1 MIPELGNFALFL
13 AFTFSLMLSIFPL
26 IGLRTNNLKLMQLAP
41 NLTIGLFT
49 FTLFA
54 FFCLV
59 YAFLTDDFTVLN
71 VAQNSN
77 SLLPDQY
84 KFAASFG
91 SHEGS
96 FLLWLVMQSGWM
108 FAVVLKSKS
117 LPDDMRTRV
126 LMVLGWICVGFYA
139 YIITASNPFDR
150 TLPYFPVDGR
160 DLNPLLQ
167 DVGMIIHP
175 PLLYMGYVG
184 LSISFAFAIAAL
196 LSGKLD
202 STWAKWSRPWTAA
215 AWAFLTLGITIG
227 SWWAYSELGWGG
239 WWFWDPVEN
248 ASFMPWLVA
257 TALLHSLAV
266 AEKRNAFKSWTVFL
280 AISAFSLSLL
290 GTFLVRSGV
299 IVSVHAFASDPSR
312 GLFILILLA
321 LVVGGSLGLY
331 AWRANTIKSFGRF
344 SLFSKESML
353 WLNNVFLVAAT
364 IIVLLGTLFPLV
376 HKELGL
382 GSISIGAPFFNDMF
396 TLLTVPMALC
406 LAIAPLVRWKQDKL
420 NKFVTQPVVVVLL
433 SFIIATL
440 WLYAQFEDVKFYGV
454 LGLGLGLWI
463 TIFTLIEY
471 RNTATKL
478 GAGKI
483 AFSKVPLSHYAMSL
497 GHIGIAFVIAGAGLT
512 SQYSVK
518 LDVKMRVGDTATLM
532 NYEYKFED
540 IVDIKG
546 PNYEG
551 WAAQILISE
560 DGEQITTMLAEKRYY
575 PVQRNTMTEAAI
587 DAGFTRDL
595 YVSMGELL
603 PDGSWALQLNVK
615 PYVRWFW
622 LGGILIALGGGLT
635 LFDRRYRGTK
645 SSRSFKSSDIPSK
658 PSNTSK
664 PLDSSKVDSFNHEEK
679 GATA

>member
-1 MIPELGNFALFL
+1 MIPELGNFALFI
-13 AFTFSLMLSIFPL
+13 AFAFSLLLSIFPL

-41 NLTIGLFT
+41 NLTVGLFS
-49 FTLFA
+49 FTLFSFA
-54 FFCLV
+54 CLV
-59 YAFLTDDFTVLN
+59 YSFLTDDFTVLN
-71 VAQNSN
+71 VAENSN
-77 SLLPDQY
+77 SLLPIQY

-96 FLLWLVMQSGWM
+96 FLLWLVMQSGWA

-117 LPDDMRTRV
+117 LPPEMRTRV

-266 AEKRNAFKSWTVFL
+266 SEKRNAFKSWTVFL
-280 AISAFSLSLL
+280 AIAGFSLSLL

-299 IVSVHAFASDPSR
+299 IVSVHAFATDPSR
-312 GLFILILLA
+312 GVFILILLA
-321 LVVGGSLGLY
+321 LVIGGSLTLY
-331 AWRANTIKSFGRF
+331 ALRSGAIKSVGKF
-344 SLFSKESML
+344 STFSRETML
-353 WLNNVFLVAAT
+353 WANNVLLVAAT
-364 IIVLLGTLFPLV
+364 IIVLLGTLLPLV
-376 HKELGL
+376 HKEIGL
-382 GSISIGAPFFNDMF
+382 GSISIGAPFFNQMF
-396 TLLTVPMALC
+396 TYLTVPFAL
-406 LAIAPLVRWKQDKL
+406 LLGIAPFVRWKQDKL
-420 NKFVTQPVVVVLL
+420 NKFLTMPAVVGVISILL
-433 SFIIATL
+433 SVV
-440 WLYAQFEDVKFYGV
+440 WLKLEFGEVKFYAA
-454 LGLGLGLWI
+454 LGATLGLWV
-463 TIFTLIEY
+463 TLFTALEY
-471 RNTATKL
+471 RKTASKL
-478 GAGKI
+478 GV
-483 AFSKVPLSHYAMSL
+483 SKVPLSHYAMGL

-512 SQYSVK
+512 SQYTQEKDVK
-518 LDVKMRVGDTATLM
+518 LWPGDSAELMGYTYQFNAIKDVNGS
-532 NYEYKFED
+532 NY
-540 IVDIKG
+540 
-546 PNYEG
+546 NG
-551 WAAQILISE
+551 WAADISVYKGNYLE
-560 DGEQITTMLAEKRYY
+560 AELLAEKRYY

-587 DAGFTRDL
+587 DDGFTRDL
-595 YVSMGELL
+595 YVSLGELL
-603 PDGSWALQLNVK
+603 PDDSWAIRIYVK
-615 PYVRWFW
+615 PYVRWLW
-622 LGGILIALGGGLT
+622 LGGILVALGGFLT
-635 LFDRRYRGTK
+635 LFDRRYRGVK
-645 SSRSFKSSDIPSK
+645 LSK
-658 PSNTSK
+658 QA
-664 PLDSSKVDSFNHEEK
+664 
-679 GATA
+679 GANA

>member
-1 MIPELGNFALFL
+1 MIPELGNFALFI
-13 AFTFSLMLSIFPL
+13 AFAFSLLLSIFPL

-41 NLTIGLFT
+41 NLTVGLFS
-49 FTLFA
+49 FTLFSFA
-54 FFCLV
+54 CLV
-59 YAFLTDDFTVLN
+59 YSFLTDDFTVLN
-71 VAQNSN
+71 VAENSN
-77 SLLPDQY
+77 SLLPIQY

-96 FLLWLVMQSGWM
+96 FLLWLVMQSGWA

-117 LPDDMRTRV
+117 LPPEMRTRV

-266 AEKRNAFKSWTVFL
+266 SEKRNAFKSWTVFL
-280 AISAFSLSLL
+280 AIAGFSLSLL

-299 IVSVHAFASDPSR
+299 IVSVHAFATDPSR
-312 GLFILILLA
+312 GVFILILLA
-321 LVVGGSLGLY
+321 LVIGGSLTLY
-331 AWRANTIKSFGRF
+331 ALRSGAIKSVGKF
-344 SLFSKESML
+344 STFSRETML
-353 WLNNVFLVAAT
+353 WANNVLLVAAT
-364 IIVLLGTLFPLV
+364 IIVLLGTLLPLV
-376 HKELGL
+376 HKEIGL
-382 GSISIGAPFFNDMF
+382 GSISIGAPFFNQMF
-396 TLLTVPMALC
+396 TYLTVPFAL
-406 LAIAPLVRWKQDKL
+406 LLGIAPFVRWKQDKL
-420 NKFVTQPVVVVLL
+420 NKFLTMPAVVGVISILL
-433 SFIIATL
+433 SVV
-440 WLYAQFEDVKFYGV
+440 WLKLEFGEVKFYAA
-454 LGLGLGLWI
+454 LGATLGLWV
-463 TIFTLIEY
+463 TLFTALEY
-471 RNTATKL
+471 RKTASKL
-478 GAGKI
+478 GV
-483 AFSKVPLSHYAMSL
+483 SKVPLSHYAMAL

-512 SQYSVK
+512 SQYTQEKDVK
-518 LDVKMRVGDTATLM
+518 LWPGDSADLMGYTYQFNEIKDVNGS
-532 NYEYKFED
+532 NY
-540 IVDIKG
+540 
-546 PNYEG
+546 NG
-551 WAAQILISE
+551 WAADISVYKGNYLE
-560 DGEQITTMLAEKRYY
+560 AELLAEKRYY

-587 DAGFTRDL
+587 DDGFTRDL
-595 YVSMGELL
+595 YVSLGELL
-603 PDGSWALQLNVK
+603 PDDSWAIRIYVK
-615 PYVRWFW
+615 PYVRWLW
-622 LGGILIALGGGLT
+622 LGGILVALGGFLT
-635 LFDRRYRGTK
+635 LFDRRYRGVK
-645 SSRSFKSSDIPSK
+645 LAKQA
-658 PSNTSK
+658 
-664 PLDSSKVDSFNHEEK
+664 
-679 GATA
+679 GANV

>member
-1 MIPELGNFALFL
+1 MIPELGNFALFI
-13 AFTFSLMLSIFPL
+13 AFAFSLLLSIFPA

-41 NLTIGLFT
+41 NLTIGLFA
-49 FTLFA
+49 FTLFS
-54 FFCLV
+54 FGCLV
-59 YAFLTDDFTVLN
+59 FAFLTDDFSVLN

-77 SLLPDQY
+77 SLLPVQY

-96 FLLWLVMQSGWM
+96 FLLWLVMQSGWA
-108 FAVVLKSKS
+108 FAVVLKSKT
-117 LPDDMRTRV
+117 LPAEMRTRV

-139 YIITASNPFDR
+139 YIITASNPFER

-266 AEKRNAFKSWTVFL
+266 SEKRNAFKSWTVFL
-280 AISAFSLSLL
+280 AIAGFSLSLL

-299 IVSVHAFASDPSR
+299 IVSVHAFATDPSR
-312 GLFILILLA
+312 GVFILILLA
-321 LVVGGSLGLY
+321 LVIGGSLTLY
-331 AWRANTIKSFGRF
+331 AVRSGSIKSVGRF
-344 SLFSKESML
+344 SAFSRETML
-353 WLNNVFLVAAT
+353 WANNIFLVAAT
-364 IIVLLGTLFPLV
+364 IIVLLGTLLPLV
-376 HKELGL
+376 HKEIGL
-382 GSISIGAPFFNDMF
+382 GSISIGAPFFNQMF
-396 TLLTVPMALC
+396 TYITVPFAL
-406 LAIAPLVRWKQDKL
+406 LLGIAPLVRWKQDKL
-420 NKFVTQPVVVVLL
+420 NKFVKQPIVIALIAMLL
-433 SFIIATL
+433 SAV
-440 WLYAQFEDVKFYGV
+440 WLYAEFGEVLFYGW
-454 LGLGLGLWI
+454 LGAVLGLWI
-463 TIFTLIEY
+463 VMFTLVEY
-471 RNTATKL
+471 NNTRLKL
-478 GAGKI
+478 GFGN
-483 AFSKVPLSHYAMSL
+483 VPLSHYAMSL

-512 SQYSVK
+512 SQYTQEKDVK
-518 LDVKMRVGDTATLM
+518 LWPGDSAELM
-532 NYEYKFED
+532 GYTYKFNAITD
-540 IVDIKG
+540 VIG

-551 WAAQILISE
+551 WAADMSVYKGNYLE
-560 DGEQITTMLAEKRYY
+560 ANLLAEKRYY

-587 DAGFTRDL
+587 DDGFTRDL
-595 YVSMGELL
+595 YVSLGELL
-603 PDGSWALQLNVK
+603 PDDAWAIRIHVK
-615 PYVRWFW
+615 PYVRWLW
-622 LGGILIALGGGLT
+622 LGGILVALGGFLT
-635 LFDRRYRGTK
+635 LFDRRYRG
-645 SSRSFKSSDIPSK
+645 
-658 PSNTSK
+658 
-664 PLDSSKVDSFNHEEK
+664 KVK
-679 GATA
+679 GA